1 MRIAILLIL
10 SMSQAQDWF
19 PLATS
24 LAGNGTLILLHLTA
38 PPHQLARATRRNSD
52 STTFVDK

>member
-24 LAGNGTLILLHLTA
+24 LAGNGTPYSSPSHSPA
-38 PPHQLARATRRNSD
+38 ASAASARPCHAA
-52 STTFVDK
+52 